1 MVGPRAEKRDLA
13 LIQLLYGALTAMRS
27 SRFCVLVM
35 KLLMKIM
42 VEDLTATSVD
52 VSASVS
58 SE

>member
-1 MVGPRAEKRDLA
+1 MVGPLRAEKRDLA
-13 LIQLLYGALTAMRS
+13 LIQLYGALTAMRS